1 MIDTSEPTNGA
12 IFSTVSLL
20 TQDVAV
26 LKREIPSLQRE
37 IGGLA
42 NKFDVMSDRLGQ
54 AQRTPWQL
62 ILSSAA
68 LVFVLIG
75 GGWKVVDLQS
85 QLTVAQT
92 IGPIREGAQRTD
104 QDLSDLHRRAD
115 ANAAN
120 MGQLRERVSRLET
133 HNIEIET
140 QFRALDEFHNL
151 ARVDEMRFR
160 GLIWPRLFDG
170 QQYPPLFYAPK
181 IGMQPPAAVPE

>member
-1 MIDTSEPTNGA
+1 
-12 IFSTVSLL
+12 
-20 TQDVAV
+20 
-26 LKREIPSLQRE
+26 
-37 IGGLA
+37 
-42 NKFDVMSDRLGQ
+42 
-54 AQRTPWQL
+54 
-62 ILSSAA
+62 
-68 LVFVLIG
+68 
-75 GGWKVVDLQS
+75 
-85 QLTVAQT
+85 
-92 IGPIREGAQRTD
+92 
-104 QDLSDLHRRAD
+104 
-115 ANAAN
+115 